1 MALYYKITFN
11 DEFGLDNVPNDAE
24 PYLSGATLNECTSM
38 NNWLTLGGSASNR
51 LKFNVKNAP
60 VNNFEGARIALY
72 IKDEPTPGADDA
84 SDIAITIDNEST
96 FLEDVEQ
103 IEELPLNDTAEDVDI
118 EDIEDIPGTIT
129 DYELEPIIDESGDN
143 DEIVENDN
151 YRNESFDIQGEAA
164 ADVEPVTDLIKMGEF
179 VITQVAQSNDETLSI
194 TALDLLS
201 LLNVTPEL
209 TTTTGYA
216 QVIFDEL
223 KAQAEALDLVV
234 NDLELPQMTITVPP
248 LKTVRDLFGLF
259 ASLNGAYVCCD
270 RNGVIDFRPYLK
282 NDVYI
287 NYNEVKTFSTLCES
301 TVNINSIACDISTS
315 LIERNFIISGD
326 DEEPEMIINNPW
338 INQTILDSILSLYQ
352 YTIYQPANIVC
363 NWNYQV
369 ETGDFIQVESAQG
382 NPVWVCVTNQTISLD
397 SGLTQI
403 ESRGESYELN
413 SIGKEKPVDAKFKTL
428 YSEMIEAKYIDA
440 DKVVADGLEA
450 NKADITDLVTDNLT
464 VGSINGNVIQNGTVL
479 AAALS
484 QEAVQTIGG
493 NKVYYQAEPPT
504 GGTYVNGDTWYKTVI
519 ADTDTDKKVLHV
531 WNGSTWEATDFDAR
545 ILRANTIT
553 SQEIAANTI
562 EASNINMNNLQA
574 NIAQIGT
581 AQTGTIT
588 LNEGEID
595 IDTRTAENIIGA
607 EGMTLYNKM
616 YYGHPQKVFEY
627 DTSIIGKPRTYIYN
641 VPAGATSFAL
651 TPDTFTA
658 TQIMFDAGGQRIY
671 ANFNWKQ
678 GETASLS
685 GEWVDQN
692 GQRVTTPGVN
702 DWRFNYGTFYH
713 GLTFLLTNSFPF
725 TSTETSRAMNSE
737 MKLYGHA
744 TLDGTD
750 PAFGLIRGGDT
761 VAGINWAGDATF
773 NGLTVNGKEKT
784 YNGECVTLAGNSTE
798 ITLSTSAAN
807 YLTGRCQIWQ
817 GSGNYEDVYE
827 ISLNPAT
834 IKTKKRGMYLV
845 KMSAYFTTNFTAND
859 IIHINL
865 ERQQTGATTWTTMG
879 VAGYIGR
886 VTNASWYQRI
896 DCVGYL
902 NLDIGDSIRMTC
914 YNQTGARGRINVG
927 GNTNLQIIKIY

>member
-11 DEFGLDNVPNDAE
+11 EEFGLDNVPNDAE

-51 LKFNVKNAP
+51 LKFNIKNAP

-84 SDIAITIDNEST
+84 SDISITIDNEST

-118 EDIEDIPGTIT
+118 ENIEDIPGTVT

-179 VITQVAQSNDETLSI
+179 VITQVTQSNDETLSV

-223 KAQAEALDLVV
+223 KAQSEALDLVV
-234 NDLELPQMTITVPP
+234 NDLELPQMNITVPP

-301 TVNINSIACDISTS
+301 TVNINSVACDISTS

-352 YTIYQPANIVC
+352 YTVYQPANIVC

-413 SIGKEKPVDAKFKTL
+413 AIGKEKPVDAKFKTL

-531 WNGSTWEATDFDAR
+531 WNGTTWEATDFDAR

-553 SQEIAANTI
+553 AQEIAANTI
-562 EASNINMNNLQA
+562 EAGNINMDNLQA
-574 NIAQIGT
+574 NLVRIGDPDGANISLDGEQALFNTGDAVNAIDANGMILSDPNGTEYFSAQKTTAGKRTVERVRTSLTYFSLGT
-581 AQTGTIT
+581 DTVRSIEVACSVKINGTYQTIKAKFDWTPEGGNIT
-588 LNEGEID
+588 GHWVNQYD
-595 IDTRTAENIIGA
+595 RVV
-607 EGMTLYNKM
+607 TL
-616 YYGHPQKVFEY
+616 
-627 DTSIIGKPRTYIYN
+627 D
-641 VPAGATSFAL
+641 
-651 TPDTFTA
+651 
-658 TQIMFDAGGQRIY
+658 
-671 ANFNWKQ
+671 
-678 GETASLS
+678 
-685 GEWVDQN
+685 
-692 GQRVTTPGVN
+692 GVN
-702 DWRFNYGTFYH
+702 DWSISGRRFYH
-713 GLTFLLTNSFPF
+713 GIASNVDVRNNEYTFTIYKGAIQTQITLTGADELTAVNKALEIKKES
-725 TSTETSRAMNSE
+725 
-737 MKLYGHA
+737 
-744 TLDGTD
+744 
-750 PAFGLIRGGDT
+750 DT
-761 VAGINWAGDATF
+761 AIASIDWAGIATF

-784 YNGECVTLAGNSTE
+784 YNGECVTLEGNAGTV
-798 ITLSTSAAN
+798 TLSTSAAN
-807 YLTGRCQIWQ
+807 YLTGRSAI
-817 GSGNYEDVYE
+817 GATTANYTDVYTVTT
-827 ISLNPAT
+827 NPAT
-834 IKTKKRGMYLV
+834 IRVKKSGLYMV
-845 KMSAYFTTNFTAND
+845 KASAYYTTGFTVND
-859 IIHINL
+859 IVHTNV
-865 ERQQTGATTWTTMG
+865 EKQTSGSTTWTTLNE
-879 VAGYIGR
+879 AGFLAR
-886 VTNASWYQRI
+886 VNNASWYNRTDATGFI
-896 DCVGYL
+896 YL
-902 NLDIGDSIRMTC
+902 NAGDTVRMTA
-914 YNQTGARGRINVG
+914 YNQTGARGLISMN
-927 GNTNLQIIKIY
+927 GNTMLQLVKIY

>member
-11 DEFGLDNVPNDAE
+11 EEFGLDNVPNDAE

-103 IEELPLNDTAEDVDI
+103 IEELPLNDPAEDVDI
-118 EDIEDIPGTIT
+118 ENIEDIPGTVT

-164 ADVEPVTDLIKMGEF
+164 ADIEPVTDLIKMGEF
-179 VITQVAQSNDETLSI
+179 IITQVTQSNDETLSI

-223 KAQAEALDLVV
+223 KTQAEALDLVV
-234 NDLELPQMTITVPP
+234 NDLELPQMSITVPP

-363 NWNYQV
+363 NWNYQI
-369 ETGDFIQVESAQG
+369 ETGDFIQIESAQG

-413 SIGKEKPVDAKFKTL
+413 AISKEKPVDAKFKTL

-493 NKVYYQAEPPT
+493 NKVYYQAEAPT
-504 GGTYVNGDTWYKTVI
+504 GGIYVNGDTWYKTVI

-545 ILRANTIT
+545 ILRVNTIT

-562 EASNINMNNLQA
+562 EAGNINMDNLQTNLARIGATDGKHIEIDNESVTVA
-574 NIAQIGT
+574 NGNKDIISFGSITEEGHTYSNIKSSEDSNIIINANPMADYNSQISIIGSKSDTLGKSRSIMIDTESKDGRSYANRYSNEFMHGSKTESSRAINADTQLLTISEENVLPNDDEQYIAEINLRSGRTSTTEGNKFASIKATYEAETEATEINIDADTVKVNDIEIPQQISKLELTVSTHTGT
-581 AQTGTIT
+581 TGTIASGAMGEGSYTATKAGWYPLGIVGYGTANGSGSGSSYAIVNIFRMTGRTTGSCTINWRIRAYGGQVKTNT
-588 LNEGEID
+588 LNAD
-595 IDTRTAENIIGA
+595 ILWMRT
-607 EGMTLYNKM
+607 
-616 YYGHPQKVFEY
+616 V
-627 DTSIIGKPRTYIYN
+627 
-641 VPAGATSFAL
+641 
-651 TPDTFTA
+651 
-658 TQIMFDAGGQRIY
+658 
-671 ANFNWKQ
+671 
-678 GETASLS
+678 
-685 GEWVDQN
+685 
-692 GQRVTTPGVN
+692 
-702 DWRFNYGTFYH
+702 
-713 GLTFLLTNSFPF
+713 
-725 TSTETSRAMNSE
+725 
-737 MKLYGHA
+737 
-744 TLDGTD
+744 
-750 PAFGLIRGGDT
+750 
-761 VAGINWAGDATF
+761 
-773 NGLTVNGKEKT
+773 
-784 YNGECVTLAGNSTE
+784 
-798 ITLSTSAAN
+798 
-807 YLTGRCQIWQ
+807 
-817 GSGNYEDVYE
+817 
-827 ISLNPAT
+827 
-834 IKTKKRGMYLV
+834 
-845 KMSAYFTTNFTAND
+845 
-859 IIHINL
+859 
-865 ERQQTGATTWTTMG
+865 
-879 VAGYIGR
+879 
-886 VTNASWYQRI
+886 
-896 DCVGYL
+896 
-902 NLDIGDSIRMTC
+902 
-914 YNQTGARGRINVG
+914 
-927 GNTNLQIIKIY
+927 